1 MDRTPAPR
9 AFWQHPLWWVAL
21 IALAL
26 NDHLLKGS
34 AAPAAL
40 TGKLS
45 DFAGLLVAPPLFAYL
60 LARAQVPRARPLG
73 WAAVVGVFAGINLSP
88 GFARLVE
95 GALGW
100 QIWVDPTDL
109 VALPMAALAWRLFA
123 ARSAPRSLAAPR
135 RAAIAFGALA
145 CIATSPPVEITEPLP
160 PGSGQLQIMG
170 RTESGPPED
179 GVASEQHVV
188 RVRRLRPEVEV
199 DCDAL
204 AVDPRRTVTRDLFA
218 PAERWQLG
226 HWQSIDLR
234 LEGDRSCDVVWIEHE
249 PNEGEEGAG
258 VALATFDGTRGVR
271 IELQRN
277 DAVFGWVE
285 AWTAGR
291 LHRGLPREPSPAPGC
306 APPALPVQWSETLL
320 RGEHFLEA
328 VEASPDGCT
337 ALTVTAAQRRWPDV
351 PGDPSDP
358 EDEGTE
364 PGAPPMD
371 PASEA
376 PASRVPESTRTLY
389 ACGVPAV
396 LFEGFAPEL
405 PLEVTPDG
413 RWVQT
418 TDEAEVSLRFA
429 ATLGVDEEAGDLRFS
444 DALGFDFALEPVAG
458 CTMANG
464 CGERVTPLGVSLD
477 DPWVAIG
484 DDLWAREDG
493 PTAEV
498 VALLGAWDAS
508 AIDGACVDGAGAVG
522 PTVQL
527 ASRTITLA
535 PEETP

>member
-1 MDRTPAPR
+1 MNRTPAPR

-21 IALAL
+21 LALAL

-95 GALGW
+95 DALGW

-109 VALPMAALAWRLFA
+109 VALPMAAVAWRLFA
-123 ARSAPRSLAAPR
+123 ARPAPRTLPAPR

-145 CIATSPPVEITEPLP
+145 CIATSPPFEITEPLP

-170 RTESGPPED
+170 RTESGPPPD
-179 GVASEQHVV
+179 GVVSEHHVV

-204 AVDPRRTVTRDLFA
+204 FADPRRTVTRALFA

-234 LEGDRSCDVVWIEHE
+234 LEGERSCDVVWIEHE

-277 DAVFGWVE
+277 DTVFGWVE

-306 APPALPVQWSETLL
+306 APPPLPVQWSERLFT
-320 RGEHFLEA
+320 GEHFLEA

-351 PGDPSDP
+351 PSEPSDP
-358 EDEGTE
+358 EDEGAE
-364 PGAPPMD
+364 PGAPPMEPAFDD
-371 PASEA
+371 P
-376 PASRVPESTRTLY
+376 PATRVPESTRTLY

-405 PLEVTPDG
+405 PLEVTRDG

-429 ATLGVDEEAGDLRFS
+429 
-444 DALGFDFALEPVAG
+444 DALGFGFALQPVVT
-458 CTMANG
+458 CTVSNG
-464 CGERVTPLGVSLD
+464 CGERVTPFTVSVG

-493 PTAEV
+493 RTAEV
-498 VALLGAWDAS
+498 VALLGAWDAT

-522 PTVQL
+522 PTVQV
-527 ASRTITLA
+527 ASRMIVLA
-535 PEETP
+535 PEEAP